1 MYSFKCSVRCGH
13 KSWVQE
19 TKFSILTVLER
30 LNHLTPVGGRMGGM
44 PRQWAQSSRWGAKRE
59 GQRQIDIRDRE
70 AETETET
77 RTETEVEREEG
88 RQKQRD
94 RARERD
100 QAPVSGVFF
109 LGPRVKCTSKGMQG
123 FH

>member
-70 AETETET
+70 A
-77 RTETEVEREEG
+77 G
-88 RQKQRD
+88 QKQRQGQ
-94 RARERD
+94 RQRWRER
-100 QAPVSGVFF
+100 
-109 LGPRVKCTSKGMQG
+109 KGDRNRETEPEREIK
-123 FH
+123 HL